1 MLTMSFF
8 TDLLGSVMAP
18 KVLTAL
24 GGALALI
31 LADFLLGVFLSLKQG
46 KFDFRKLPQF
56 LATSVLPYMGS
67 LVLLALFVGVSPV
80 LETIFFTVTA
90 AVAMKY
96 LADIKDKLGGIFTG
110 LVLQS
115 PVAVKTA
122 PVPAQDLLAKPQ
134 VQINDVQPRAPNA
147 SAQ

>member
-8 TDLLGSVMAP
+8 TDLLGAVMAP
-18 KVLTAL
+18 KVLAAL

-31 LADFLLGVFLSLKQG
+31 LADFVLGVFLSAKQG
-46 KFDFRKLPQF
+46 KFDVRKLPQF
-56 LATSVLPYMGS
+56 LSTSVLPYVGS

-80 LETIFFTVTA
+80 LETVFFAVTA
-90 AVAMKY
+90 AVAVKY

-115 PVAVKTA
+115 PVAVKA
-122 PVPAQDLLAKPQ
+122 PVVMPDQPVQSQAQIQP
-134 VQINDVQPRAPNA
+134 VQPRAPDELK
-147 SAQ
+147 

>member
-8 TDLLGSVMAP
+8 TNLLGQVIAP
-18 KVLTAL
+18 KVLAAL

-31 LADFLLGVFLSLKQG
+31 LADFVLGVLIAMKRGEL
-46 KFDFRKLPQF
+46 DARKLPQF
-56 LATSVLPYMGS
+56 LQTSVLPYMGS

-90 AVAMKY
+90 AVGLKY
-96 LADIKDKLGGIFTG
+96 LADIKDKLAGIFTG
-110 LVLQS
+110 LVLQN

-134 VQINDVQPRAPNA
+134 VQINDAQPRAPDA